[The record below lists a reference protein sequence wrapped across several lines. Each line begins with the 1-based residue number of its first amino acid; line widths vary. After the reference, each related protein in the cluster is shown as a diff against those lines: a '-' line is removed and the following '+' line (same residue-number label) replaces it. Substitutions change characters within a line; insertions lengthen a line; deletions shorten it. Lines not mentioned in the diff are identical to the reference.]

1 MKILIVLRKLR
12 GGVGRAN
19 TEMAESL
26 RKLGHKVDI
35 LSRED
40 DLKIYSLFP
49 SIFPLRKKIKQLM
62 KKENY
67 DIIYTQDY
75 TIAFPLLFPNKIFW
89 KKHFCC
95 FCGIKTKKNI
105 DFFKGRYKLKF
116 FYSFHILLQRIT
128 AKKMGK
134 KLVVIGDKLK
144 KTFPKATLIYRGV
157 NTKQFKPLKKKRDS
171 IGWYS
176 SDNEVITLEEM
187 KKISK
192 KTKLKLLIAK
202 KIPQNKMNDFYNK
215 CKVFINIPRTAGF
228 NLSWLEAMA
237 AGVPIII
244 GNYKGAGVFLP
255 IEKVSYKKDFVSEIT
270 YIIKNPKKV
279 NYRKWLINNGF
290 TWDNK
295 AKELIEFF
303 QKNLKIRK

>member
-1 MKILIVLRKLR
+1 MKILIVLRKLK

-62 KKENY
+62 KKKNY

-75 TIAFPLLFPNKIFW
+75 TIAIPLLFPNKIFW

-95 FCGIKTKKNI
+95 FCGIKTKENI

-116 FYSFHILLQRIT
+116 FYNFHILLQRLT

-157 NTKQFKPLKKKRDS
+157 NTNQFKPLKKKRDS

-192 KTKLKLLIAK
+192 KTNLKLLIAK

-237 AGVPIII
+237 AGIPIVI
-244 GNYKGAGVFLP
+244 GNYKGAGIFLP

-270 YIIKNPKKV
+270 DIIKNPKKI
-279 NYRKWLINNGF
+279 NYRKWLIDNGF

-295 AKELIEFF
+295 AKELIKFF
-303 QKNLKIRK
+303 QKKY